1 MPAPEGAGHQKGRSK
16 AKSDAELLALPKVK
30 PEDAARYLQSGH
42 TAQEI
47 RVKAQL
53 GLCPFCNAYKPT
65 GRRYVY
71 RINIGLLQACK
82 RGELAVW

>member
-1 MPAPEGAGHQKGRSK
+1 M
-16 AKSDAELLALPKVK
+16 SDTELLALPKVK
-30 PEDAARYLQSGH
+30 PEHAARYLQSGH

-65 GRRYVY
+65 DRRYVY
-71 RINIGLLQACK
+71 RINVGLLMACK
-82 RGELAVW
+82 RGELGTW